1 MSNPLPP
8 NDHRLPS
15 ATSANPG
22 LVEVWLVEDDQTFRH
37 ALARVINQAKG
48 LCCSSEFKNCEDA
61 LAALKHRSP
70 PKVLLLDIGLPGMS
84 GLEGIRLFRAKIPNL
99 QIIILTAFDEQ
110 DKVVQAVCSGAVGY
124 LLKGAS
130 RTRVVESIREVLA
143 GGAPIN
149 AQIAR
154 RVLEVFAR
162 LAPKKRDYEL
172 TEREQE
178 ILELLV
184 AGHMAKEIAIET
196 KLSYHTVDSHV
207 RHIYEKLHVNSR
219 AAVVTKALQ
228 DGLV

>member
-1 MSNPLPP
+1 MQKYPANDDSPP
-8 NDHRLPS
+8 PS
-15 ATSANPG
+15 SKHGNAEP
-22 LVEVWLVEDDQTFRH
+22 EQVWLVEDDQTFRN
-37 ALARVINQAKG
+37 ALARVINYADG
-48 LCCSSEFKNCEDA
+48 LCCSGDFRNCEDA
-61 LAALKHRSP
+61 LAALKHKP
-70 PKVLLLDIGLPGMS
+70 APKVLLLDIGLPGMS

-162 LAPKKRDYEL
+162 LAPKKQDYEL
-172 TEREQE
+172 TEREQQ

-184 AGHMAKEIAIET
+184 AGHMVKEIAVKTE
-196 KLSYHTVDSHV
+196 LSYHTVDSHV

-219 AAVVTKALQ
+219 AAVVAKALQ